1 MEIAQLSKGKKTR
14 EDIIIAAH
22 ALFAEQGYHGT
33 SMRQIAERAGVALGG
48 IYNHFSSK
56 EDIFKLIIIEYHPV
70 SEVLPKL
77 DSIQGTS
84 VPETVHFAA
93 HTIQSTLEERGDY
106 INLVFVEL
114 IEFQGQHLNTVFEEV
129 FPRSVAMAKGLLEG
143 KGLRSK
149 NFSLIFLSFLALM
162 FAFFIINRFI
172 NQRFLGK
179 IIQLDL
185 DEAVDLF
192 LFGIMNDQK
201 GGRK

>member
-1 MEIAQLSKGKKTR
+1 MGV
-14 EDIIIAAH
+14 
-22 ALFAEQGYHGT
+22 
-33 SMRQIAERAGVALGG
+33 QI
-48 IYNHFSSK
+48 
-56 EDIFKLIIIEYHPV
+56 
-70 SEVLPKL
+70 
-77 DSIQGTS
+77 
-84 VPETVHFAA
+84 
-93 HTIQSTLEERGDY
+93 RGDY

-129 FPRSVAMAKGLLEG
+129 FPRSVVTAKGLLEG
-143 KGLRSK
+143 KGLRLK
-149 NFSLIFLSFLALM
+149 NFSLMFLSFLALM

-179 IIQLDL
+179 FIQLDL